1 MPTILITG
9 AGRGLGLEFAR
20 QYAAEGWAVIATL
33 RDPAKGAALT
43 ELGRSVEVHMLDV
56 TDHPAIQRLARELKG
71 RPLDLLLNNAGIYGP
86 RTQGLGEIDYAAW
99 EKVLATNV
107 MGPLAMSE
115 ALADNIAASGRK
127 LVVMVSSQMGSI
139 GDNTSGDDYIYRSSK
154 AALNAVTKSLS
165 IDLGRRGIV
174 VVAVHPGWVRTDM
187 GGTGASLAP
196 KTSIAQLRALFAKLG
211 PKDSGK
217 FFNYDGTKRAW

>member
-1 MPTILITG
+1 MPTVLVTG

-20 QYAAEGWAVIATL
+20 QYMAEGWTVIATV
-33 RDPAKGAALT
+33 RDPAKGAVLA

-56 TDHPAIQRLARELKG
+56 TDRPAIQQLACELKG
-71 RPLDLLLNNAGIYGP
+71 RPIDLLLNNAGIYGP
-86 RTQGLGEIDYAAW
+86 RTQDFGGTDYATW

-107 MGPLAMSE
+107 MGPLAMTE
-115 ALADNIAASGRK
+115 ALVDNVAASGRK

-139 GDNTSGDDYIYRSSK
+139 GDNASGEDYIYRSSK

-165 IDLGRRGIV
+165 IDLGRRGIA

-187 GGTGASLAP
+187 GGPSGSLAP
-196 KTSIAQLRALFAKLG
+196 KTSIAHLRALFAKLG
-211 PKDSGK
+211 PRDSGK
-217 FFNYDGTKRAW
+217 FFNYDGSKLAW